1 MGLSDYQKNKGFSTD
16 MYLRVKT
23 PDGSVLD
30 EVSLKKNLDI
40 SILKR
45 FKSYK
50 VHLDLKLKET
60 YCLKQQQFL

>member
-30 EVSLKKNLDI
+30 EVSLKKNLDMITTKYLNLCLRVEAI
-40 SILKR
+40 SA
-45 FKSYK
+45 
-50 VHLDLKLKET
+50 T
-60 YCLKQQQFL
+60 Q